1 MSAPPPVAGPAR
13 RDAAPRAG
21 LAAIAAK
28 VAGAAMALAVNV
40 AIARL
45 LGPDGY
51 GLYAFG
57 VGLGSTLAVVAT
69 LGMPFAAIRH
79 VPDYLARGDW
89 SGTVGFTRASI
100 AVSLLGA
107 GACAVVMLTVSS
119 LATTRPAISP
129 ILAWSAALLVPM
141 TLGQTLATLLQAR
154 GHVVAP
160 ELVQSTV
167 RQGATLALLAVAL
180 PLLPLAT
187 GAEVALAATGVAS
200 AVAAVALWLMLGR
213 AAADEPRDVARYDL
227 GLWARTGGSV
237 LLILMSSALNERLD
251 VLMLGWLVEP
261 ADLGHY
267 AAAAR
272 LASVAM
278 LALAGLNAAYM
289 PRVSR
294 AWAEGDRAATQR
306 LCQEVALI
314 GVGLTGAM
322 LAAAAVLG
330 GPALGLFGPE
340 FQSASGVLLLL
351 LATQCGLAIS
361 GIAGGL
367 AVVAGLDRL
376 VLAGVL
382 SGLAVNA
389 VLNLA
394 LTPVLGI
401 AGAAIATLAALTITQ
416 LAIALRC
423 GRILG
428 IGTTALSVL
437 MPDRTMGRA
446 ARG

>member
-1 MSAPPPVAGPAR
+1 MSASAPGAER
-13 RDAAPRAG
+13 RGAASRAG

-28 VAGAAMALAVNV
+28 VCGAAMALVVNV

-45 LGPDGY
+45 LGPEGF

-57 VGLGSTLAVVAT
+57 IGLASTLAVVAT

-79 VPDYLARGDW
+79 LPDYLARGDW
-89 SGTVGFTRASI
+89 PGTAGFTRASI
-100 AVSLLGA
+100 AASFLGA
-107 GACAVVMLTVSS
+107 GVCAVLMLAMSS
-119 LATTRPAISP
+119 LAAVTPEMSSV
-129 ILAWSAALLVPM
+129 LAWSAALLVPM
-141 TLGQTLATLLQAR
+141 TLGQTIATLLQAR

-160 ELVQSTV
+160 ELVQSAA
-167 RQGATLALLAVAL
+167 RQGATMILLAMAL
-180 PLLPLAT
+180 SLFSFAAGAETALAT
-187 GAEVALAATGVAS
+187 TGLAS
-200 AVAAVALWLMLGR
+200 AGAAAALWLMLGR
-213 AAADEPRDVARYDL
+213 VAADEPRGAARYDL
-227 GLWARTGGSV
+227 SLWAKTGGSV
-237 LLILMSSALNERLD
+237 LLILTSSVLTERLD

-261 ADLGHY
+261 AALGQY

-278 LALAGLNAAYM
+278 IALAGLNAAYM

-294 AWAEGDRAATQR
+294 AWAEGDRAGTQR
-306 LCQEVALI
+306 LCQEAALI

-322 LAAAAVLG
+322 MAGAAVLG

-340 FQSASGVLLLL
+340 FRDASGVLMLL

-376 VLAGVL
+376 VFFGVLAG
-382 SGLAVNA
+382 LAGNA
-389 VLNLA
+389 ALNLA

-401 AGAAIATLAALTITQ
+401 TGTAIATMLSLTVTQ
-416 LAIALRC
+416 LVIALRC
-423 GRILG
+423 GRILEL
-428 IGTTALSVL
+428 GTTALAPL
-437 MPDRTMGRA
+437 LPARALGRT